1 MAISVNTPVSTKAH
15 EVHPSQNKRTR
26 WTRQSLATAF
36 LLVFLVYFLLPFFW
50 LIVSATK
57 TNPDLFT
64 SFGLW
69 FASDFNLSNN
79 LSDLFT
85 HDGGVFLTW
94 LWNTAY
100 YATCSAVGAAL
111 IAAIAGYA
119 FAKFQFPGRTLLFA
133 IILGS
138 IMVPSTALAIPTYLL
153 LSKIGLINTPLAIIL
168 PSLVSPF
175 GVFLMRI
182 YAEQAVPD
190 ELLDAARVDGAGEMR
205 IFWSVALRILVP
217 GFVTVLL
224 FSFVATWNNYF
235 LPLLVLSDPTYYPL
249 TLGLASWNAQ
259 ASANGGAQL
268 LFTLVLTGSLISILP
283 LIAAFLFLQRYWQG
297 GLTLGSIRS

>member
-1 MAISVNTPVSTKAH
+1 MAVLAPTTGSTKA
-15 EVHPSQNKRTR
+15 SQAARR
-26 WTRQSLATAF
+26 RIRRAGWTRRNLTTAF

-64 SFGLW
+64 TFGLW
-69 FASDFNLSNN
+69 FAPDFNFFNNLSN
-79 LSDLFT
+79 LFT
-85 HDGGVFLTW
+85 RDNGVFITW
-94 LWNTAY
+94 LWNTTY
-100 YATCSAVGAAL
+100 YAVLSAVGASL
-111 IAAIAGYA
+111 IATMAGYA
-119 FAKFQFPGRTLLFA
+119 FAKFRFPGRTLVFA

-138 IMVPSTALAIPTYLL
+138 IMVPGTALVIPIYLL
-153 LSKIGLINTPLAIIL
+153 LSKVGLINTPLAVIL
-168 PSLVSPF
+168 PSLVSPL

-190 ELLDAARVDGAGEMR
+190 ELLDAARVDGAGEIR
-205 IFWSVALRILVP
+205 TFRSVALRILAP

-249 TLGLASWNAQ
+249 TLGLY
-259 ASANGGAQL
+259 
-268 LFTLVLTGSLISILP
+268 TLVVTGSLVSIIP
-283 LIAAFLFLQRYWQG
+283 LIVGFLFLQRYWQG
-297 GLTLGSIRS
+297 GLTFGSVKS